1 MDYLDRSAHTRIM
14 GWQIKRRVKTS
25 DNSWANVSKSGVG
38 ASRKVG
44 PRTTINS
51 KGRGVH
57 ARRQGADVAREAV
70 LT

>member
-1 MDYLDRSAHTRIM
+1 M

-44 PRTTINS
+44 PRTTVNS
-51 KGRGVH
+51 KGRVSV
-57 ARRQGADVAREAV
+57 RVAKG
-70 LT
+70 LTWRGKLF